1 MLGILQLWLERIPV
15 LLPYAGV
22 ILALVRVVVLILAA
36 KIVLRVGGM
45 VITKVFLREDT
56 ARRLEM
62 RKAKTIAA
70 LLKSVLRYVVYFF
83 LIISIVDALGAPT
96 SSILASAGI
105 VGLAVGFGAQNL
117 VRDVLTGF
125 FILFEDQFGVG
136 DFVETF
142 GVSGTVEEVGLRVT
156 KLRDFSG
163 VLHIIPNGAIDKVS
177 NHNRGNLR
185 ALVDVRVSYEAD
197 VEQVRTLIEGVLAM
211 AAVDIPEIVEGP
223 TLLGMTD
230 FTESAIVLRIVARV
244 KPLEQWAVERE
255 LRRRIKLV
263 FDREGIE
270 TPYPRRIMVNETEG
284 RPNGK

>member
-1 MLGILQLWLERIPV
+1 M
-15 LLPYAGV
+15 
-22 ILALVRVVVLILAA
+22 
-36 KIVLRVGGM
+36 
-45 VITKVFLREDT
+45 
-56 ARRLEM
+56 
-62 RKAKTIAA
+62 
-70 LLKSVLRYVVYFF
+70 
-83 LIISIVDALGAPT
+83 
-96 SSILASAGI
+96 
-105 VGLAVGFGAQNL
+105 
-117 VRDVLTGF
+117 
-125 FILFEDQFGVG
+125 
-136 DFVETF
+136 
-142 GVSGTVEEVGLRVT
+142 T

-211 AAVDIPEIVEGP
+211 AAADIPEIVEGP
-223 TLLGMTD
+223 TLLGIAD